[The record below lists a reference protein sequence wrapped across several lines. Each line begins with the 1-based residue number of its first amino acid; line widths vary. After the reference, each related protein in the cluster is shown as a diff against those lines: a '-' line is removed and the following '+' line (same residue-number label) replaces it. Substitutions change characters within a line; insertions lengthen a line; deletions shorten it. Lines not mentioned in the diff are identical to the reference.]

1 MVASGSYYLG
11 SRSGHAS
18 VENTR
23 IIDLDKNSRFKSIE
37 NMTRVVVILTGIW
50 AAYLS
55 YTYNVSVGTA
65 TVPTIFY
72 MILAYLFSILYIF
85 YYYLVLKVMGGKK
98 GGGRR

>member
-1 MVASGSYYLG
+1 MVAAGSYYLG
-11 SRSGHAS
+11 SRSGHAA
-18 VENTR
+18 
-23 IIDLDKNSRFKSIE
+23 LDDMRVVDKSLV
-37 NMTRVVVILTGIW
+37 NLTRVVVILTGLW

-65 TVPTIFY
+65 TAPTIFY

-85 YYYLVLKVMGGKK
+85 YYYLVLRVMGGKR